1 MTTDRLTKLGRLT
14 ALLSFLFGT
23 MIFVFYFLTSSSN
36 LLFVGYAYILI
47 VGLLNLVILILLLI
61 RIPDTKGER
70 MKLLKTCGLILL
82 NIPAMIIY
90 CYNSLYMTGILRIQ
104 FRNET
109 ENELTEIKINGC
121 ETKSIQKLSPN
132 EVKTIWI
139 GIPRDCSVDITYI
152 VNGQLKQET
161 VSGYM
166 TPGMGQRIKYNI
178 GGKNDELF

>member
-1 MTTDRLTKLGRLT
+1 MTTDKLTKLGRLT
-14 ALLSFLFGT
+14 ALFSFLIGT
-23 MIFVFYFLTSSSN
+23 MIFVFYYLTSLSN
-36 LLFVGYAYILI
+36 LLFLGYAYII
-47 VGLLNLVILILLLI
+47 IAGLLNLIIITLLI
-61 RIPDTKGER
+61 IRIFDSEGQR
-70 MKLLKTCGLILL
+70 LKLLKICGLILL
-82 NIPAMIIY
+82 NIPALIIY
-90 CYNSLYMTGILRIQ
+90 CYISLYMTGVLRIK
-104 FRNET
+104 FKNAT

-121 ETKSIQKLSPN
+121 ETKTIQKLSPN

-178 GGKNDELF
+178 GGKNNDLI